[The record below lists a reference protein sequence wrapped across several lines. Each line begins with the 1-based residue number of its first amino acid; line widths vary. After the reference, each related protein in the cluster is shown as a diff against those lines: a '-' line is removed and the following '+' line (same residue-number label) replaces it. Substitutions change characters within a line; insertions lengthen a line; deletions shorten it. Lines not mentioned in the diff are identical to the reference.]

1 MSHRASRRRKRVG
14 QRYSNS
20 IAQDE
25 RGYLI
30 VPHEIATGADC
41 EGCLI
46 VQERGSV
53 ADLVCNECGA
63 LVETVPIER
72 AAAVPVEL
80 ASKEI
85 CSARC
90 PHGGALNTFPGF
102 RVILAFVCSE
112 CGEGVN
118 VERPIQ

>member
-1 MSHRASRRRKRVG
+1 MAH
-14 QRYSNS
+14 
-20 IAQDE
+20 DE

-46 VQERGSV
+46 VEELGDTAKV
-53 ADLVCNECGA
+53 MCNECD
-63 LVETVPIER
+63 TVVDEVPLER
-72 AAAVPVEL
+72 AASRLVEL
-80 ASKEI
+80 ASKDI

-90 PHGGALNTFPGF
+90 PHCGALNTFPGF
-102 RVILAFVCSE
+102 RVIQAFICSQ

-118 VERPIQ
+118 LENPIQ

>member
-1 MSHRASRRRKRVG
+1 MAH
-14 QRYSNS
+14 
-20 IAQDE
+20 DE
-25 RGYLI
+25 HGYLI

-46 VQERGSV
+46 VEERGNT
-53 ADLVCNECGA
+53 ADLVCNECDA
-63 LVETVPIER
+63 VVDTVPLER
-72 AAAVPVEL
+72 AASRLVEL

-90 PHGGALNTFPGF
+90 PHCGGLNTFPGF
-102 RVILAFVCSE
+102 SVIEAFICSE

-118 VERPIQ
+118 LEKPIQ